1 MEVPEGPGP
10 PPAQQIAGGFGLAR
24 RADPKEIARADDLRQ
39 LRKAVGLSGSVRVCF
54 GSRLCKNSY
63 IGEMWKIQFSNTVSS
78 HMCAA

>member
-54 GSRLCKNSY
+54 GSK
-63 IGEMWKIQFSNTVSS
+63 
-78 HMCAA
+78 AAQRPMPALSPILPQ

>member
-54 GSRLCKNSY
+54 GSNRPKSRCPR
-63 IGEMWKIQFSNTVSS
+63 
-78 HMCAA
+78 